1 MTPLP
6 KGYTK
11 SFVFLAK
18 TMSDLREL
26 YQQLI
31 LDHNKNPRNFRVID
45 TAQRADGNNPLCG
58 DRVTLYAQLEG
69 EKITDI
75 AFQGSG
81 CAISKASASLMTEAL
96 KGKTIQEADT
106 LFQDFQDMVTNK
118 ESQSNNQTMGK
129 LAVFSGIRDYPT
141 RVKCATLPWHAAR
154 AALHNHKDPI
164 TTEGETS

>member
-1 MTPLP
+1 
-6 KGYTK
+6 
-11 SFVFLAK
+11 
-18 TMSDLREL
+18 MSDLREL

-31 LDHNKNPRNFRVID
+31 LDHNKNPRNFRIID

-58 DRVTLYAQLEG
+58 DRVILYAQLEG

-81 CAISKASASLMTEAL
+81 CAIFKASASLMTEVL
-96 KGKTIQEADT
+96 KDKTIEEADRI
-106 LFQDFQDMVTNK
+106 FQDFQNMVTNK
-118 ESQSNNQTMGK
+118 EPEPNIQAMGK

-141 RVKCATLPWHAAR
+141 RVKCATLPWHAAY
-154 AALHNHKDPI
+154 AALHNHQDPI